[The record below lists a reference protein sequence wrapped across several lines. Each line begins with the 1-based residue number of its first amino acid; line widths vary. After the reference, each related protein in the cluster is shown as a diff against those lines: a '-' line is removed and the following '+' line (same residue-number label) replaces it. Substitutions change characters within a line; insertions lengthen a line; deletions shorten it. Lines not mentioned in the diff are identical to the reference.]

1 MNEYIEIRFRR
12 NGKPFPLKRQLT
24 GGIEFDEPDPLERTI
39 GITFDAASDATRERM
54 NSIRRVQGWDPGQ
67 FKLNL
72 AVEDGALKLRGTNE
86 HALPEGLY
94 RLKVEI
100 EEARTPR
107 KYTIAD
113 VEHDSHAS
121 VNIDVRLDE
130 RSVSVD
136 LDACDDDIRQL
147 LDRSTIDDVP
157 AAAWLEDSTRRPT
170 RQACLL
176 NLLASLRTR
185 PTVRDPLVELVHDV
199 YYVGNDRVYAKVD
212 RVLVD
217 TLSALS
223 NDPTKPFYAE
233 GTPHAPIH
241 GRLLSGIPEPPE
253 VKARFSTLASFRGEG
268 KPSMQ
273 AVVAIPPPDLPHT
286 YAEFDLDLG
295 NPLQDVLGFF
305 VHMGELLDGKPTNHL
320 DMRKVLARAK
330 TSEFLYYRV
339 VANSR

>member
-24 GGIEFDEPDPLERTI
+24 GGIEFDEPDPIERTV
-39 GITFDAASDATRERM
+39 GVTFDAASAATRERM
-54 NSIRRVQGWDPGQ
+54 NSIRRVQGWEPGQ
-67 FKLNL
+67 FKLHM
-72 AVEDGALKLRGTNE
+72 AVEDGSLVLRGVHE
-86 HALPEGLY
+86 HALPEGVY

-107 KYTIAD
+107 KFTTAD
-113 VEHDSHAS
+113 VEHDGHA
-121 VNIDVRLDE
+121 VVDIDVQFDDRN
-130 RSVSVD
+130 VKVD
-136 LDACDDDIRQL
+136 LGDCDPHIRQL
-147 LDRSTIDDVP
+147 LDRSVIDSV
-157 AAAWLEDSTRRPT
+157 AAATWLADGNRRPT

-185 PTVRDPLVELVHDV
+185 PTIRTPLLELVHDV
-199 YYVGNDRVYAKVD
+199 YYVGNDRIYTRVD
-212 RVLVD
+212 RALVD
-217 TLSALS
+217 MLQALS
-223 NDPTKPFYAE
+223 NDSTKPFYAE

-241 GRLLSGIPEPPE
+241 GRLLSGLPEPPE
-253 VKARFSTLASFRGEG
+253 VRARFTTLTSFRGEG
-268 KPSMQ
+268 RPSMQ

-320 DMRKVLARAK
+320 DMRKVLAKARA
-330 TSEFLYYRV
+330 SEFLYYTV
-339 VANSR
+339 VAN

>member
-12 NGKPFPLKRQLT
+12 NGRPFPLKRQLA
-24 GGIEFDEPDPLERTI
+24 GGIEFDEPDPIERTV
-39 GITFDAASDATRERM
+39 GITFDAASAATRERM
-54 NSIRRVQGWDPGQ
+54 NSMRRVQGWDPGQ
-67 FKLNL
+67 FKLNM
-72 AVEDGALKLRGTNE
+72 AVEDGALVLRGVNE

-94 RLKVEI
+94 RVKVEI

-107 KYTIAD
+107 KFTVAE
-113 VEHDSHAS
+113 VEHDRHA
-121 VNIDVRLDE
+121 VVDIDVQFDD
-130 RSVSVD
+130 RSVKVD
-136 LDACDDDIRQL
+136 LDDCDPDIRQL
-147 LDRSTIDDVP
+147 IDRSVIDNVS
-157 AAAWLEDSTRRPT
+157 AATWLEDGNRRPT

-185 PTVRDPLVELVHDV
+185 PTIRTPLVALVHDV
-199 YYVGNDRVYAKVD
+199 YYVGNDRIYAKVD
-212 RVLVD
+212 RGLVD
-217 TLSALS
+217 TLQELS
-223 NDPTKPFYAE
+223 NDSTKPFYAE

-241 GRLLSGIPEPPE
+241 GRLLSGLPEPPE
-253 VKARFSTLASFRGEG
+253 VKARFTTLASFRGEG

-320 DMRKVLARAK
+320 DMRKVLAKARA
-330 TSEFLYYRV
+330 SDFLYYTV
-339 VANSR
+339 VAN

>member
-12 NGKPFPLKRQLT
+12 KSRPFALKRQLT
-24 GGIEFDEPDPLERTI
+24 GGIEFDEPDPLERTV
-39 GITFDAASDATRERM
+39 GVTFDAASTATRERM
-54 NSIRRVQGWDPGQ
+54 NSIRRIQGWDPGQ
-67 FKLNL
+67 FKLDV
-72 AVEDGALKLRGTNE
+72 AVEDGALVLRGVNE

-94 RLKVEI
+94 KLKVEI

-107 KYTIAD
+107 KFTVAD
-113 VEHDSHAS
+113 VDHDGHAV
-121 VNIDVRLDE
+121 VNVDVQLDD
-130 RSVSVD
+130 RGINVD
-136 LDACDDDIRQL
+136 LENCDADIRQL
-147 LDRSTIDDVP
+147 LERSVVDDVD
-157 AAAWLEDSTRRPT
+157 AATWLEDEGRRPT

-185 PTVRDPLVELVHDV
+185 PTLRAPLVHLVHDV

-212 RVLVD
+212 RSLVD
-217 TLSALS
+217 TLQALS

-233 GTPHAPIH
+233 GTPHAAIH
-241 GRLLSGIPEPPE
+241 GRLLSGLPEPPE
-253 VKARFSTLASFRGEG
+253 IRARFTALSSFRGEG

-273 AVVAIPPPDLPHT
+273 VVVAIPPSDLPHT

-320 DMRKVLARAK
+320 DMRRVLARAK
-330 TSEFLYYRV
+330 ASDFLYYTV
-339 VANSR
+339 VAN